1 MHASG
6 EMPFRVHLY
15 SEEQIKH
22 YIRYLKKEK
31 YSFVHID
38 ATGGVLKPLR
48 KQNDLYLYAAIF
60 KDGTDC
66 INTVPLAHG
75 ILTDHSV
82 PSIGFFFANLQRSIT
97 QINNR
102 NSIFPSFFVIDF
114 SAALMNAILQAFN
127 IESINAHLNRCW
139 NVLCR
144 KYSTIQ
150 LRSSSFIHLC
160 CCHVIHAVARS
171 LNVARIDKKIRRG
184 VLSIFAFILCGNDME
199 QLYNTLGTVIKIF
212 GDPNEQ
218 KAKEIFEKMSSLQLD
233 ADEETVLMLK
243 DDEKIFKEAE
253 EDEEDLKL
261 VDEYLHSN
269 TPIIHQSPFN
279 REAIRRY
286 PILTTLLNNKSK
298 YGKVVNPLFSPSI
311 IRMFYRWWAYL
322 PLWTGLLWNF
332 EERYSK
338 NIQTNAAIEYHPIR
352 YSNAIIESY
361 FRTLKHSVL
370 GKKTANRPMDLIRQ
384 IHRSV
389 KVQIKACKF
398 GITQSSKG
406 RKRGIKNV
414 PDVSMTTEEEWHK
427 NGVGRKNRHAYTG
440 LIDKYVAKRTQPKIN
455 DARRD
460 AIIDKTTYV
469 FLNFEFSKF
478 FFLFSAPRDN
488 EKISSKSQSPLSQDK
503 SNNKILTKYNKNYH
517 LF

>member
-15 SEEQIKH
+15 SEQQIK
-22 YIRYLKKEK
+22 RYVEYLQTEK

-38 ATGGVLKPLR
+38 ATGGVLKPMQEQGR
-48 KQNDLYLYAAIF
+48 LYLYAIIF
-60 KDGTDC
+60 KSGTDC
-66 INTVPLAHG
+66 INTIPLAHAV
-75 ILTDHSV
+75 LTEHTV
-82 PSIGFFFANLQRSIT
+82 PSIGFFFGNLQHSIRK
-97 QINNR
+97 INQDKP
-102 NSIFPSFFVIDF
+102 IFPSFFVIDF

-127 IESINAHLNRCW
+127 IESINSHLNRCW

-144 KYSTIQ
+144 KYNTVQ
-150 LRSSSFIHLC
+150 LRSSSFIHFC
-160 CCHVIHAVARS
+160 CCHVIHAMARS
-171 LNVARIDKKIRRG
+171 LNTARIDKKIRRG

-199 QLYNTLGTVIKIF
+199 QLYTTLGTVIKIF

-218 KAKEIFEKMSSLQLD
+218 NAKDIFEQLSSLQLNVD
-233 ADEETVLMLK
+233 QETVTMLK

-253 EDEEDLKL
+253 ENDEDLRL

-286 PILTTLLNNKSK
+286 PILKTLLNTKSK

-311 IRMFYRWWAYL
+311 MRMFYRWWAYL

-338 NIQTNAAIEYHPIR
+338 NIQKKASVDYYPIR
-352 YSNAIIESY
+352 HSNAIIESY

-370 GKKTANRPMDLIRQ
+370 GKKASNRPMDLIRK

-389 KVQIKACKF
+389 KTNIKACKF
-398 GITQSSKG
+398 GVTQSSKG
-406 RKRGIKNV
+406 RKRGTTNI
-414 PDVSMTTEEEWHK
+414 PDESIIEEEQWYK
-427 NGVGRKNRHAYTG
+427 NGAGKNNRHAYTG
-440 LIDKYVAKRTQPKIN
+440 LIDKHASKCIGSKKN
-455 DARRD
+455 DIEYD
-460 AIIDKTTYV
+460 
-469 FLNFEFSKF
+469 S
-478 FFLFSAPRDN
+478 
-488 EKISSKSQSPLSQDK
+488 
-503 SNNKILTKYNKNYH
+503 
-517 LF
+517 